1 MKLFK
6 KKHILDSC
14 TYYLKYKNYLDV
26 YRNGIFYKRLDNVQ
40 NLYFKNSE
48 YYTYSSCY
56 FDFYGTKY
64 FDENFNIVNYCY
76 YDNICEKFQNDEYT
90 LYIDDNIILKS
101 KESLDLCEN
110 SVSVDDDN
118 DLDIHTLIYNDEKY
132 IIYNKHLIKGDYE
145 HIVNIY
151 PEYEIIE
158 FKNILTYYK
167 NFDNN
172 IVDESEI
179 KKLILK

>member
-26 YRNGIFYKRLDNVQ
+26 YRNGIFYKRLDGLIDMMMNY
-40 NLYFKNSE
+40 NDHYD
-48 YYTYSSCY
+48 YSSFDKNLKIVY
-56 FDFYGTKY
+56 FDS
-64 FDENFNIVNYCY
+64 NFNVIDYHPY
-76 YDNICEKFQNDEYT
+76 YINISVKNENDEYT
-90 LYIDDNIILKS
+90 LYLDNNKLLKS
-101 KESLDLCEN
+101 TKSFNLCEN
-110 SVSVDDDN
+110 VIVADFCFT
-118 DLDIHTLIYNDEKY
+118 IYTLTYNDEKY
-132 IIYNKHLIKGDYE
+132 IIYDKHLIKGDYK